1 MNKPH
6 LCLRRRYSRSKK
18 LKFIWFFTRLIVSL
32 PRHNQALLMKTRHI
46 LLCLLAALATNVAVA
61 QTDSDHNFEV
71 KKQLDVFNSIY
82 KNLDLMYVD
91 TLDAKEVIGTGI
103 KAMLRSLDPYTEY
116 YPEEKM
122 EDLKEIYTGKFAG
135 IGAIIRYNSKIKRV
149 VIDEPY
155 QGMPADKAG
164 LKKGDIIL
172 AIDDSSMIDKNVS
185 YVSSRLRGDPG
196 TSFIL
201 KVERPTTGKK
211 MKIKITRQ
219 TVQTPSVPY
228 YGIQASGVGYIN
240 LRQFTEDCSKEVRK
254 AFIEMKEKGIKGLVL
269 DLRNNGGGSEAEAVH
284 IVNMFVP
291 KDLLIV
297 SNRGKL
303 KRSNIDYKTKVEPI
317 DTVMP
322 VVVLV
327 NDDTASASEITSG
340 ALQDLDRAV
349 ILGMRTYGKG
359 LVQISVDLPYN
370 GSLKLTSDKYYIPS
384 GRCIQAINYRHAQ
397 GGYTEHIPDSLTKVF
412 HTAHGREVRD
422 GGGIMPDVVVEP
434 DSLPNIGYYLATSGA
449 DSTEVLLDYE
459 VDYIARHPSIAK
471 PSEYEISDS
480 EYEEFKQRVI
490 DSGFTYDHETEK
502 YLKNLVKLAKFE
514 GYYDDAKED
523 FDNLEK
529 KLRHNI
535 AKDLDYNKSQI
546 KKILAND
553 IVAAYYYQAGAIENS
568 LRGDKQMEE
577 AVRIINNPEEYWKI
591 LGRNVPKQ

>member
-1 MNKPH
+1 
-6 LCLRRRYSRSKK
+6 
-18 LKFIWFFTRLIVSL
+18 
-32 PRHNQALLMKTRHI
+32 MKTRHI

-471 PSEYEISDS
+471 PAEYEISDS